1 MQQDMFKGQ
10 SPKEDFVVPSAVLN
24 DIADCLVVTMQ
35 GVSFLAVAC
44 SDFDPDLADDLL
56 NLRSEVAYVLNKS
69 IATQERVVRKVV
81 NDVQKIK

>member
-10 SPKEDFVVPSAVLN
+10 FPKEDFVVPSAVLN
-24 DIADCLVVTMQ
+24 DVADCLVVTMQ

-56 NLRSEVAYVLNKS
+56 DLRDEIVRTLYKS
-69 IATQERVVRKVV
+69 FMTQDRMVRKVV
-81 NDVQKIK
+81 SDVQKIK